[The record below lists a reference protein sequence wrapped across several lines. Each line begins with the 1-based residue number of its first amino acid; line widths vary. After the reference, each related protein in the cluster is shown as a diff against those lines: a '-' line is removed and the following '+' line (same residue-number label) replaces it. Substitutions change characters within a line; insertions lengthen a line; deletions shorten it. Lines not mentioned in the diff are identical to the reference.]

1 MTNTVKK
8 RDYILFALC
17 AVICYL
23 VFQQGDI
30 SHTGGCSFSYLQG
43 HILDFYEW
51 TASEGQMYASY
62 MPSTYILFALWNIP
76 LKLFGI
82 VDGPQLEVHYGVL
95 MYYKLLPTLFYLGS
109 AVVMYKI
116 AREIGM
122 EDGKAK
128 LCMYAFLTAPI
139 GFYSQFLFGQYD
151 SFTVFFVLLG
161 IYYYLKDNRALF
173 VLFFALSL
181 PFKYFSLLVFV
192 PMLLLK
198 EKVIWKLF
206 RDIVLVAI
214 PYALEMLIY
223 YPSEIFRDYVLGF
236 TPTDYVYSASFP
248 IGSTNLSLVICTFC
262 LICAWAYFKRV
273 SGKLLEAQW
282 VCFLASLSC
291 AVIFGLSQWH
301 PQWLLFAVPFW
312 VLGAFLHRNT
322 KAFWV
327 IDVFM
332 MLFFCIFLCGVYYNN
347 ADQSMMG
354 LGLFGRDMFGKGIMP
369 YLNTELQMRDIY
381 PIKNMNLAGT
391 VFTALMLASVIF
403 KYPPIAQANLIQ
415 EIPHAMRALWARFL
429 VGMSI
434 FIVPAVT
441 CYLISYTSPYLCF
454 HVGEQEPVGPLV
466 DKTLSQVFVAP
477 VDDICRIDFYQ
488 GGYERVN
495 TVPLHV
501 TIWELESG
509 EEVYAAVLDT
519 SRFGDNEWIAMEIE
533 EGTLQAGSQYRMD
546 FESPGAN
553 ALNCIS
559 LYRGTDMLSET
570 TYCMENGVRRE
581 YNLGFRLYEKSRTN

>member
-8 RDYILFALC
+8 RDYILFAIC
-17 AVICYL
+17 AIICYL

-51 TASEGQMYASY
+51 TASEGEMYASY
-62 MPSTYILFALWNIP
+62 MPSTYILFAIWNIP
-76 LKLFGI
+76 LKLLGI

-109 AVVMYKI
+109 AILMYKI

-122 EDGKAK
+122 EQGKSK

-161 IYYYLKDNRALF
+161 IYYYLKDNRVLF

-181 PFKYFSLLVFV
+181 PFKYFSLLIFV

-198 EKVIWKLF
+198 EKVIWKIG

-214 PYALEMLIY
+214 PYALELLIY

-248 IGSTNLSLVICTFC
+248 IGTTNLSLVICTFC
-262 LICAWAYFKRV
+262 LICAWAYFKHV

-282 VCFLASLSC
+282 VCFLSSLSC

-322 KAFWV
+322 KAFWT
-327 IDVFM
+327 IDVLM

-354 LGLFGRDMFGKGIMP
+354 LGLFGRDMFGKDIMP
-369 YLNTELQMRDIY
+369 YLNTEMQMRHIY
-381 PIKNMNLAGT
+381 PMKNMNLAGT
-391 VFTALMLASVIF
+391 IFTALMLVSVIF

-434 FIVPAVT
+434 FVVPAAA
-441 CYLISYTSPYLCF
+441 CYLVSVTSPYLCF
-454 HVGEQEPVGPLV
+454 HVPEQEPIGPLV
-466 DKTLSQVFVAP
+466 GTTWSQVFVAP
-477 VDDICRIDFYQ
+477 VEDICRIDFYQ
-488 GGYERVN
+488 GSYDRVN

-501 TIWELESG
+501 TIYELETG
-509 EEVYAAVLDT
+509 EEVYSTVLDT
-519 SRFGDNEWIAMEIE
+519 REFKDNAWVAFEIE
-533 EGTLQAGSQYRMD
+533 EGTLKAGYQYQMD
-546 FESPGAN
+546 FASPGAN
-553 ALNCIS
+553 TMNCIS
-559 LYRGTDMLSET
+559 LYRGTEMLTDT
-570 TYCMENGVRRE
+570 TYCMESGERRE

>member
-8 RDYILFALC
+8 RDYILFSIC

-51 TASEGQMYASY
+51 TASEGEMYASY
-62 MPSTYILFALWNIP
+62 MPSTYILFAIWNIP
-76 LKLFGI
+76 LKLLGI
-82 VDGPQLEVHYGVL
+82 VDGPQLEVHCGVL

-109 AVVMYKI
+109 AILMYKI

-122 EDGKAK
+122 EQGKAK

-161 IYYYLKDNRALF
+161 IYNYLKDNRTLF

-181 PFKYFSLLVFV
+181 PLKYFSLLVFV

-198 EKVIWKLF
+198 EKVIWKIG

-214 PYALEMLIY
+214 PYALELLIY

-248 IGSTNLSLVICTFC
+248 IGTTNLSLVICTFC
-262 LICAWAYFKRV
+262 LICAWAYFKHV

-282 VCFLASLSC
+282 VCFLSSLAC

-312 VLGAFLHRNT
+312 VLGAFLHKNT
-322 KAFWV
+322 KAFWT
-327 IDVFM
+327 IDVLM

-354 LGLFGRDMFGKGIMP
+354 LGLFGRDMFGKDIMP
-369 YLNTELQMRDIY
+369 YLNAEKQMRDIY
-381 PIKNMNLAGT
+381 FMKNMNLAGT
-391 VFTALMLASVIF
+391 IFTALMLVSVIF

-415 EIPHAMRALWARFL
+415 EIPNAMRALWARFL

-434 FIVPAVT
+434 FIVPAVM
-441 CYLISYTSPYLCF
+441 CYLVSCTPPYLNI
-454 HVGEQEPVGPLV
+454 HVVEQEPLGPLV
-466 DKTLSQVFVAP
+466 GTTWSQVFVAP

-488 GGYERVN
+488 GSYGRVN

-501 TIWELESG
+501 TIYEMETG
-509 EEVYAAVLDT
+509 E
-519 SRFGDNEWIAMEIE
+519 
-533 EGTLQAGSQYRMD
+533 
-546 FESPGAN
+546 
-553 ALNCIS
+553 
-559 LYRGTDMLSET
+559 
-570 TYCMENGVRRE
+570 RRE
-581 YNLGFRLYEKSRTN
+581 YNLGFRLYEKSRNN